1 MFEKETHVG
10 MSLTVSRSE
19 DFYERDKTSI
29 IYLFYSIWIVTF
41 VTSKNQNGPEKNKTL
56 DKTEKKK
63 KIALS
68 NKTKQKR
75 RS

>member
-29 IYLFYSIWIVTF
+29 IYLFYSI
-41 VTSKNQNGPEKNKTL
+41 
-56 DKTEKKK
+56 
-63 KIALS
+63 
-68 NKTKQKR
+68 
-75 RS
+75 